1 MKIKNIL
8 FVVPYGNIAME
19 NGKCFFIKELYHVNL
34 KLKINYIK
42 TKDGIIDC
50 SKESLRYLKRMVDK
64 DAN

>member
-1 MKIKNIL
+1 
-8 FVVPYGNIAME
+8 ME